1 MYQFNRSIT
10 SSNSIIDKKY
20 EPPYT
25 QSLNIQN
32 NFKTRKIFPRSNI
45 PLYKKYSLFSQKTIN
60 PNIPSLSHSISK
72 TVSNKSHMDYHNNS
86 NNNRIITEYG
96 KKPNNLK
103 NKYRGIPIRINTN
116 KKIEKDLEMMKLQM
130 SCDLITHKI
139 NQIKD
144 KVQNLHEAS
153 IEDDKN
159 LINKN
164 MGINVYQKKKSNY
177 IDIYSNK
184 DCVINNNYKRYVFMD
199 FSKLRNKKFL
209 KISNE
214 MSKEINNTFD
224 NSELN
229 RINDNF
235 RTFQNSEF
243 DLDLSTKVYNN
254 KIIKLS
260 YKSNL
265 KHLLLNTQSNEK
277 EILNDNINN
286 IYNIDDNNKLEIKQ
300 NILNDIN
307 KSADINYTNNRTKK
321 NIKNNN
327 NKILKSHKPNI
338 KSNKIISSLPNNQNY
353 SKNIN
358 NNPENNGKNIIY
370 NKVRMN
376 LNKNKNKLKENN
388 VQTNQKKNNNKFIN
402 TEFGSLDKYFLGDN
416 LIKDKNIII
425 RNPKEKN
432 LYNNNRYNIQQN
444 NNEIEKQNLINQL
457 DEDNKIKIEEYNEN
471 NINNNEKLLFYSN
484 LLQSKQDNINL
495 NKYYKKNLNKNNLY
509 YKLENNNGKE
519 NKNIK
524 KKKDDINKQN
534 NIDSG
539 ETMSYSYFDLRN
551 DQKKNIDKNYKNNIL
566 KKCVDVNNDNNE
578 IHNSNDAIIQS
589 NNNDINNN
597 NNENINKSIKDN
609 NFKININNI
618 ANYSIKNNCLNITN
632 SSNRNKKNENET
644 NNIKNIE
651 ESNKRENIKHSH
663 NYSKDDLIIT
673 SEKINLEYSPDEA
686 LEKNKTKPKINN
698 DIIKRNLTFEKDDI
712 ILAPITEENI
722 GDAIDKKNSK
732 RKNIVIMPRAKYKSK
747 DKKVKIKHKELC
759 HKFMDNPQHFFTVKL
774 NEMMLKALNINIK
787 GIGTKK

>member
-60 PNIPSLSHSISK
+60 TNIPSLSHSISK

-184 DCVINNNYKRYVFMD
+184 DFNINNNYKRYVFMD

-260 YKSNL
+260 YKNNL

-286 IYNIDDNNKLEIKQ
+286 IYNIDDNNKLD
-300 NILNDIN
+300 ILNDIN
-307 KSADINYTNNRTKK
+307 KMNLMNKK
-321 NIKNNN
+321 LSYK
-327 NKILKSHKPNI
+327 
-338 KSNKIISSLPNNQNY
+338 
-353 SKNIN
+353 
-358 NNPENNGKNIIY
+358 
-370 NKVRMN
+370 NKVKYLL
-376 LNKNKNKLKENN
+376 LNKENN
-388 VQTNQKKNNNKFIN
+388 KTQ
-402 TEFGSLDKYFLGDN
+402 
-416 LIKDKNIII
+416 
-425 RNPKEKN
+425 
-432 LYNNNRYNIQQN
+432 
-444 NNEIEKQNLINQL
+444 
-457 DEDNKIKIEEYNEN
+457 
-471 NINNNEKLLFYSN
+471 
-484 LLQSKQDNINL
+484 
-495 NKYYKKNLNKNNLY
+495 
-509 YKLENNNGKE
+509 
-519 NKNIK
+519 
-524 KKKDDINKQN
+524 
-534 NIDSG
+534 
-539 ETMSYSYFDLRN
+539 
-551 DQKKNIDKNYKNNIL
+551 
-566 KKCVDVNNDNNE
+566 
-578 IHNSNDAIIQS
+578 

-597 NNENINKSIKDN
+597 YSKLRDNTNNNEIESYTDKGIKLLNNLIYSTEENHENYYNNNSNEINNNNAYYNKNIKAGNKIKENSKEKIKENNNNIIIQKNKNNNLNNLNKKFGFLDNYFVNDNLLQNSKNKNMEKHNPNNKINKAYKYKKLKINKNLKKIHIKTYIKNNENNNVKLKENVENAIDGENKLLLYSNLEKSNQNNLNLNKNKRISLNKKDYIKITNNAPISYANLIDEKLRRAITNNNKNYNTINNSIPQNNNDIIKDN
-609 NFKININNI
+609 KFKININNI
-618 ANYSIKNNCLNITN
+618 SNYSIKNNCLNINN
-632 SSNRNKKNENET
+632 SSNKNKNENK
-644 NNIKNIE
+644 NQNKNDDYYSNKKDNIKLN
-651 ESNKRENIKHSH
+651 H

-673 SEKINLEYSPDEA
+673 SEKMNFENESNNVDLDD
-686 LEKNKTKPKINN
+686 KVNN
-698 DIIKRNLTFEKDDI
+698 DIIKMNMNKIFEKDEIVLDPI
-712 ILAPITEENI
+712 IEEEIKNKNKVKPIKKKHILLRPYKFDNI
-722 GDAIDKKNSK
+722 KKRNDKKI
-732 RKNIVIMPRAKYKSK
+732 RK
-747 DKKVKIKHKELC
+747 KHKELC
-759 HKFMDNPQHFFTVKL
+759 HKFTDNPQLFFTVKL
-774 NEMMLKALNINIK
+774 NEFMLKTMNLKNK
-787 GIGTKK
+787 QKQKKS

>member
-184 DCVINNNYKRYVFMD
+184 DSNINNNYKRYVFMD

-235 RTFQNSEF
+235 RTFQDSEF

-260 YKSNL
+260 YK
-265 KHLLLNTQSNEK
+265 K
-277 EILNDNINN
+277 
-286 IYNIDDNNKLEIKQ
+286 
-300 NILNDIN
+300 
-307 KSADINYTNNRTKK
+307 TKK

-432 LYNNNRYNIQQN
+432 LYNNNRYNIQKN

-471 NINNNEKLLFYSN
+471 NINNNEKLLFNSN

-509 YKLENNNGKE
+509 YKLENNNEKEKE

-524 KKKDDINKQN
+524 RKKDDNNKQN

-551 DQKKNIDKNYKNNIL
+551 DQKKNIDKNYKNKIL